1 MSAEVVQSRPRR
13 DDGRPWYHGAQTILE
28 DGAMARFVYSVTMSV
43 DGFIAGADGDMAWMV
58 PYLGP
63 DPTVD
68 AFIAEVGAVLVGG
81 GTLRGRDPY
90 EGSDGEGEVFGGG
103 WEGPQIAVTSHP
115 PAEPT
120 PDLTCTPDLD
130 EGIRLAA
137 EAAGD
142 RVVNV
147 LGATLAKGLLER
159 GVLDEV
165 LVSLAPVLL
174 GDGTRLF
181 AHPGGTTVRLEPIS
195 VAHIPLAT
203 SLRYRVL
210 R

>member
-1 MSAEVVQSRPRR
+1 
-13 DDGRPWYHGAQTILE
+13 
-28 DGAMARFVYSVTMSV
+28 MATFVYSTTMSL
-43 DGFIAGADGDMAWMV
+43 DGFIAGRDGDMSWMV

-68 AFIAEVGAVLVGG
+68 AFSAEVGAVLVGG

-90 EGSDGEGEVFGGG
+90 EGTAGEGEVFGGG
-103 WEGPQIAVTSHP
+103 WEGPQVAVTRHRI
-115 PAEPT
+115 
-120 PDLTCTPDLD
+120 DGVTCTPDLD
-130 EGIRLAA
+130 EGIRLARD
-137 EAAGD
+137 AAGD

-147 LGATLAKGLLER
+147 LGATLARGLLER

-165 LVSLAPVLL
+165 LAGIAPVLL

-181 AHPGGTTVRLEPIS
+181 DRPGGAPVRLEPIG
-195 VAHIPLAT
+195 VAHVPLAT
-203 SLRYRVL
+203 SLRYRVV

>member
-1 MSAEVVQSRPRR
+1 
-13 DDGRPWYHGAQTILE
+13 
-28 DGAMARFVYSVTMSV
+28 MARFVYSVTMSV
-43 DGFIAGADGDMAWMV
+43 DGFIAGADGDMSWMV

-63 DPTVD
+63 DPAMD

-90 EGSDGEGEVFGGG
+90 EGRDGEGEVFGGG
-103 WEGPQIAVTSHP
+103 WEGPQIAVTSQA
-115 PAEPT
+115 PAEPIDGVT
-120 PDLTCTPDLD
+120 ATADLD
-130 EGIRLAA
+130 EGIRLAR

-147 LGATLAKGLLER
+147 LGATLARGLLER

-165 LVSLAPVLL
+165 LVSIAPVLL

-181 AHPGGTTVRLEPIS
+181 DHPGGTHVRLEPIR
-195 VAHIPLAT
+195 VEQIPLAT
-203 SLRYRVL
+203 FLRYRVVH
-210 R
+210 

>member
-1 MSAEVVQSRPRR
+1 V
-13 DDGRPWYHGAQTILE
+13 
-28 DGAMARFVYSVTMSV
+28 ARFVYSATMSV
-43 DGFIAGADGDMAWMV
+43 DGFIAGVDGDMSWMV

-68 AFIAEVGAVLVGG
+68 AFMAETGAVLVGG

-90 EGSDGEGEVFGGG
+90 EGTDGEGEVFGGG
-103 WEGPQIAVTSHP
+103 WEGPQFAVTSQP
-115 PAEPT
+115 V
-120 PDLTCTPDLD
+120 DGVTCTPDLD

-147 LGATLAKGLLER
+147 LGATLARGLLER

-165 LVSLAPVLL
+165 LVGMAPVLL

-195 VAHIPLAT
+195 VDHIPLAT
-203 SLRYRVL
+203 SIRYRVV

>member
-1 MSAEVVQSRPRR
+1 
-13 DDGRPWYHGAQTILE
+13 
-28 DGAMARFVYSVTMSV
+28 MARFVSSVTMSL
-43 DGFIAGADGDMAWMV
+43 DGFIAGPDGDMAWMV

-63 DPTVD
+63 NPAID

-90 EGSDGEGEVFGGG
+90 EGTEGEGEVFGGG
-103 WEGPQIAVTSHP
+103 WEGPQVAVTSQVL
-115 PAEPT
+115 
-120 PDLTCTPDLD
+120 DGVTCTPDLD
-130 EGIRLAA
+130 EGIRLAGD
-137 EAAGD
+137 AAGD

-147 LGATLAKGLLER
+147 LGATLTRGLLER

-165 LVSLAPVLL
+165 LTSIAPVLL

-181 AHPGGTTVRLEPIS
+181 DHPGGAHVRLEPIS
-195 VAHIPLAT
+195 VDHVPLAT
-203 SLRYRVL
+203 TLRYRVV

>member
-1 MSAEVVQSRPRR
+1 
-13 DDGRPWYHGAQTILE
+13 
-28 DGAMARFVYSVTMSV
+28 MATFVYSVTMSL
-43 DGFIAGADGDMAWMV
+43 DGFIAGADGDMSWMV

-63 DPTVD
+63 DPAVD

-90 EGSDGEGEVFGGG
+90 EGTDGEGEVFGGG
-103 WEGPQIAVTSHP
+103 WEGPQIAVTSRP
-115 PAEPT
+115 PADPAPGVT
-120 PDLTCTPDLD
+120 VTADLD

-137 EAAGD
+137 DAAGD

-147 LGATLAKGLLER
+147 LGATVARSLLER

-165 LVSLAPVLL
+165 LTNIAPVLL

-181 AHPGGTTVRLEPIS
+181 DHPGGTHVRLAPIG
-195 VAHIPLAT
+195 VAHVPLAT

>member
-1 MSAEVVQSRPRR
+1 
-13 DDGRPWYHGAQTILE
+13 
-28 DGAMARFVYSVTMSV
+28 MATFVYSVTMSL
-43 DGFIAGADGDMAWMV
+43 DGFIAGTDGDMSWMV

-63 DPTVD
+63 DPAMD

-90 EGSDGEGEVFGGG
+90 EGTDGEGEVFGGG
-103 WEGPQIAVTSHP
+103 WEGPQIALTSRP
-115 PAEPT
+115 V
-120 PDLTCTPDLD
+120 DGVTCTPDID
-130 EGIRLAA
+130 EAIGLAR
-137 EAAGD
+137 EAADD

-147 LGATLAKGLLER
+147 LGATLARSLLER

-165 LVSLAPVLL
+165 LASIAPVLL

-181 AHPGGTTVRLEPIS
+181 HHPGGTHVRLEPIG
-195 VAHIPLAT
+195 VAHVPSAT

>member
-1 MSAEVVQSRPRR
+1 
-13 DDGRPWYHGAQTILE
+13 
-28 DGAMARFVYSVTMSV
+28 MATFVYSATMSL
-43 DGFIAGADGDMAWMV
+43 DGFIAGADGDMSWMV

-63 DPTVD
+63 DPAVD

-90 EGSDGEGEVFGGG
+90 EGTDGEGEVFGGG
-103 WEGPQIAVTSHP
+103 WEGPQIALTSQP
-115 PAEPT
+115 VEG
-120 PDLTCTPDLD
+120 LTCTSDLD
-130 EGIRLAA
+130 EAIDLARR
-137 EAAGD
+137 AAGD

-147 LGATLAKGLLER
+147 LGATVARSLLER

-165 LVSLAPVLL
+165 LTSIAPVLL
-174 GDGTRLF
+174 GAGTRLF
-181 AHPGGTTVRLEPIS
+181 DHPGGTHVRLEPIG
-195 VAHIPLAT
+195 VAQVPLTT

>member
-1 MSAEVVQSRPRR
+1 
-13 DDGRPWYHGAQTILE
+13 
-28 DGAMARFVYSVTMSV
+28 MATFVCSVTMSL
-43 DGFIAGADGDMAWMV
+43 DGFVAGVDGDMSWMV

-63 DPTVD
+63 DPAMD
-68 AFIAEVGAVLVGG
+68 AFVGEVGAVLVGG

-90 EGSDGEGEVFGGG
+90 EGREGEGEVFGGG
-103 WEGPQIAVTSHP
+103 WDGPQIAVTSAP
-115 PAEPT
+115 VEG
-120 PDLTCTPDLD
+120 LTCTSDLD

-147 LGATLAKGLLER
+147 LGPTLARSLLER

-165 LVSLAPVLL
+165 LTGIAPVLL

-181 AHPGGTTVRLEPIS
+181 DHPGGTHVRLEPIT
-195 VAHIPLAT
+195 VARTPLAT
-203 SLRYRVL
+203 FVRHRVVH
-210 R
+210 

>member
-1 MSAEVVQSRPRR
+1 
-13 DDGRPWYHGAQTILE
+13 
-28 DGAMARFVYSVTMSV
+28 MATFVYSVTMSV
-43 DGFIAGADGDMAWMV
+43 DGFIAGADGDMTWMV
-58 PYLGP
+58 PHLGP
-63 DPTVD
+63 DPTID
-68 AFIAEVGAVLVGG
+68 AFIAETGAVLVGG

-90 EGSDGEGEVFGGG
+90 EGRDGEGEVFGGG
-103 WEGPQIAVTSHP
+103 WEGPQIAVTSQP
-115 PAEPT
+115 VEG
-120 PDLTCTPDLD
+120 LTCTPDLD

-147 LGATLAKGLLER
+147 LGATLARSLLER

-165 LVSLAPVLL
+165 LVSIAPVLL

-181 AHPGGTTVRLEPIS
+181 DRPGGPPVRLEPIG

-210 R
+210 H

>member
-1 MSAEVVQSRPRR
+1 
-13 DDGRPWYHGAQTILE
+13 
-28 DGAMARFVYSVTMSV
+28 MARFVYSVTMSL
-43 DGFIAGADGDMAWMV
+43 DGFIAGPDGDMSWMV

-63 DPTVD
+63 DPTMD

-90 EGSDGEGEVFGGG
+90 EGTQGEGEVFGGG
-103 WEGPQIAVTSHP
+103 WEGPQIAVTSQAP
-115 PAEPT
+115 DEPWPGVT
-120 PDLTCTPDLD
+120 FTSDLD
-130 EGIRLAA
+130 EAVRLAR

-147 LGATLAKGLLER
+147 LGATVARGLLER

-165 LVSLAPVLL
+165 LTSIAPVLL
-174 GDGTRLF
+174 GDGTPLF
-181 AHPGGTTVRLEPIS
+181 SHPGGTHIRLEPIT
-195 VAHIPLAT
+195 VAQAPRAT
-203 SLRYRVL
+203 FVRHRVV

>member
-1 MSAEVVQSRPRR
+1 
-13 DDGRPWYHGAQTILE
+13 
-28 DGAMARFVYSVTMSV
+28 MARFVYSVTMSV
-43 DGFIAGADGDMAWMV
+43 DGFVAGVDGDMSWMV

-63 DPTVD
+63 DPAMD
-68 AFIAEVGAVLVGG
+68 AFVAEVGAVLVGG

-90 EGSDGEGEVFGGG
+90 EGTDGEGEVFGGG
-103 WEGPQIAVTSHP
+103 WEGPQIAVTSRP
-115 PAEPT
+115 PDEPWPGVT
-120 PDLTCTPDLD
+120 VTPDLD

-147 LGATLAKGLLER
+147 LGATVAHGLLDR

-165 LVSLAPVLL
+165 LVSIAPVLL

-181 AHPGGTTVRLEPIS
+181 HQPGGAHVRLEPI
-195 VAHIPLAT
+195 AHAHLPTAT
-203 SLRYRVL
+203 FLRYRVVH
-210 R
+210 

>member
-1 MSAEVVQSRPRR
+1 
-13 DDGRPWYHGAQTILE
+13 
-28 DGAMARFVYSVTMSV
+28 MATFVYSVTMSL
-43 DGFIAGADGDMAWMV
+43 DGFVAGPDGDMSWMV

-63 DPTVD
+63 DPAMD
-68 AFIAEVGAVLVGG
+68 AFVAEVGAVLVGG

-90 EGSDGEGEVFGGG
+90 EGTDGEGEVFGGG

-115 PAEPT
+115 V
-120 PDLTCTPDLD
+120 DGVTCTPDLD
-130 EGIRLAA
+130 EGIRRARQ
-137 EAAGD
+137 AAGD

-147 LGATLAKGLLER
+147 LGATLARSLLGR

-165 LVSLAPVLL
+165 LTGIAPVLL

-181 AHPGGTTVRLEPIS
+181 AHPGGTHVRLEPIG
-195 VAHIPLAT
+195 VAQVPLAT
-203 SLRYRVL
+203 TLRYRVV